1 MIWLVLG
8 AMASITVL
16 LFLSGLY
23 RTGEVLNRKD
33 GALVILKDQ
42 LSEIDTDQERNLI
55 SVTEADAARVEIKR
69 RILAA
74 GRLATRES
82 SRASGRSTIFASAIA
97 TPLVAFALYSQI
109 GSPQIESQPLASRAS
124 ETQEAANLSE
134 LTQRLKTRLEADESG
149 GPSDGWVLL
158 GQTYMRMAR
167 YDDAAD
173 AFERVTVR
181 DNADISTLLLYAEA
195 LIAAENGIVTPQAE
209 SVIERASEM
218 DPDDPGPIFYRA
230 RRSGRAHV

>member
-74 GRLATRES
+74 GRLATRET
-82 SRASGRSTIFASAIA
+82 SRASHRSKASLWRLAHLKPRKPQ
-97 TPLVAFALYSQI
+97 TSQ
-109 GSPQIESQPLASRAS
+109 S
-124 ETQEAANLSE
+124 
-134 LTQRLKTRLEADESG
+134 
-149 GPSDGWVLL
+149 
-158 GQTYMRMAR
+158 
-167 YDDAAD
+167 
-173 AFERVTVR
+173 
-181 DNADISTLLLYAEA
+181 
-195 LIAAENGIVTPQAE
+195 
-209 SVIERASEM
+209 
-218 DPDDPGPIFYRA
+218 
-230 RRSGRAHV
+230 

>member
-82 SRASGRSTIFASAIA
+82 SRASG
-97 TPLVAFALYSQI
+97 
-109 GSPQIESQPLASRAS
+109 
-124 ETQEAANLSE
+124 
-134 LTQRLKTRLEADESG
+134 
-149 GPSDGWVLL
+149 
-158 GQTYMRMAR
+158 
-167 YDDAAD
+167 
-173 AFERVTVR
+173 
-181 DNADISTLLLYAEA
+181 
-195 LIAAENGIVTPQAE
+195 
-209 SVIERASEM
+209 
-218 DPDDPGPIFYRA
+218 
-230 RRSGRAHV
+230 